1 MEGTKQLD
9 HDAAYHS
16 ITSPI
21 IYIYIY
27 IYIYNHLKNIVIQY
41 HLQQV
46 TTLCMVSDLKKMH
59 KVMCHPKATSTTIG
73 MNIRCNEIF

>member
-1 MEGTKQLD
+1 MEGAKQLD

-21 IYIYIY
+21 

-46 TTLCMVSDLKKMH
+46 TTLCMVSNLKKMH